1 LFSFRKRKFFRYC
14 GDFTEQDLETPRKR
28 KMFWSAYQKSC
39 QEKNK
44 RIRQLNQKS
53 RNLQLKIDTLNEL
66 IDKLE
71 KQNKTNAICSYMLK
85 VNNNSSILVY
95 IV

>member
-1 LFSFRKRKFFRYC
+1 MINVYCSLSRKRKLFRYC
-14 GDFTEQDLETPRKR
+14 GDFTEKDLETPRKR

-39 QEKNK
+39 KEKNK

-53 RNLQLKIDTLNEL
+53 RNLQLKIDTLNKL
-66 IDKLE
+66 VDKLE

-85 VNNNSSILVY
+85 VNNN
-95 IV
+95 